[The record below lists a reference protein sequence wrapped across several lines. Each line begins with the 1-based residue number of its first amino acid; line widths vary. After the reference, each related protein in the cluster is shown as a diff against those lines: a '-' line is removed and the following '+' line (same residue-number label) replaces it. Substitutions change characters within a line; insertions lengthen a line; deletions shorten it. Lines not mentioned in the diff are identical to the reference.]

1 MKRQQAGFT
10 LVEIAIVLVIIGLL
24 LGGIL
29 KGQEMINS
37 GKIKSM
43 INDMKAV
50 SIAFYSYQDRYRA
63 IPGDD
68 SAAATRF
75 TGAVN
80 GSGNGIISGLFSA
93 VAAPGPAAESNSY
106 WQHTRMAGFMSGVAT
121 AGAAL
126 PPTSSVGGVVGVQN
140 AAYGISG
147 TVACSSNVPISIAQ
161 SMDVQ
166 LDDGDGTAGIFRA
179 GAVGVIATGA
189 GAGVAYAIATPTAGV
204 TVCQQL

>member
-68 SAAATRF
+68 SSAATRF
-75 TGAVN
+75 TGAV
-80 GSGNGIISGLFSA
+80 SGNGNGVISNVFSNN
-93 VAAPGPAAESNSY
+93 AAPGPANESNSY

-126 PPTSSVGGVVGVQN
+126 PPTSSVGGLVGIQN
-140 AAYGISG
+140 SAYGVSG
-147 TVACSSNVPISIAQ
+147 AVVCASNVPMNMAQ
-161 SMDVQ
+161 SMDIQ
-166 LDDGDGTAGIFRA
+166 LDDGAATTGIFRA
-179 GAVGVIATGA
+179 GAGSVLATTAA
-189 GAGVAYAIATPTAGV
+189 GTAYNIATPTTGV
-204 TVCQQL
+204 TVCQQI